1 MEHAEKPQ
9 LAWCLDG
16 SGFFPFYWEPLSVKR
31 MNGDLLASHRVEN
44 CIFPKGFR
52 YRFKEREKY
61 FLFKCRHSGFQTWL
75 LHCEPGLGGHAFRLS
90 SSPVQGANPR
100 ISLMLDKHL
109 VTERHCSHSSRW
121 PLQECFL
128 IILMKDKQVLENA
141 PWSTKDLSLAIF

>member
-16 SGFFPFYWEPLSVKR
+16 SGVFPFYWEPLSVKR

-52 YRFKEREKY
+52 YSFKEKV
-61 FLFKCRHSGFQTWL
+61 LPFQMQALRIPNLTSKLWTW
-75 LHCEPGLGGHAFRLS
+75 PWGHAFRLS
-90 SSPVQGANPR
+90 SSSVQGDNPR

-109 VTERHCSHSSRW
+109 ATELHCSHSSRR
-121 PLQECFL
+121 PLQECFF
-128 IILMKDKQVLENA
+128 IIFMKDKQVLENV
-141 PWSTKDLSLAIF
+141 PWSTKDLSLAIL